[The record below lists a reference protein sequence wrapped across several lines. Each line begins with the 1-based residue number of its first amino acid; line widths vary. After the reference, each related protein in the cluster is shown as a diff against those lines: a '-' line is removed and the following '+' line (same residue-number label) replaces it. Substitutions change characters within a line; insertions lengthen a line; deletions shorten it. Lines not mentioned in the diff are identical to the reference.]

1 MAQIVLILGESGT
14 GKSASMR
21 NFDAADVALVNVGKK
36 PLPFRGKFETLI
48 SSDADEIINFMKKT
62 DKKVIVIDDA
72 QYIMAFQYMR
82 RMRETGWD
90 KFNDI
95 QGDFFNVLDA
105 AKELDENKIV
115 FFLSHLE
122 TKDDGRQ
129 KIKTIGKMLDE
140 KITIEGL
147 FTVVLKTYVADG
159 KYYFVTQNSGMDTVK
174 SPIGMFPAV
183 TIDNDLKY
191 VAEKIRNYYYMD
203 GAKTDAE
210 MEKADEAVKADVDP
224 TEKKRRTRK
233 SRSEAEKETVSVT
246 VVDQKGEDVVEVPV
260 VKEESTEEKPVTRR
274 RRKARNTEAVKAM
287 DEFGKNVP
295 ADEEL
300 PF

>member
-21 NFDAADVALVNVGKK
+21 NFNADEVALVNVANKA
-36 PLPFRGKFETLI
+36 LPFRGKFETI
-48 SSDADEIINFMKKT
+48 STNDSDEIIEFIKAT
-62 DKKVIVIDDA
+62 DKKVIVVDDF
-72 QYIMAFQYMR
+72 QYVMAFQYMR
-82 RMRETGWD
+82 RMKETGWD

-95 QGDFFNVLDA
+95 QSDYFNVIEA
-105 AKELDENKIV
+105 AKELPDDKII

-129 KIKTIGKMLDE
+129 KVKTIGKMLDE

-159 KYYFVTQNSGMDTVK
+159 KYYFTTQNSGMDTVK
-174 SPIGMFPAV
+174 SPIGMFPSM

-191 VAEKIRNYYYMD
+191 VSEKIRNYYEMD
-203 GAKTDAE
+203 GAVSDEE
-210 MEKADEAVKADVDP
+210 MKKADETAKADVDTSEKKHGRRRRSRV
-224 TEKKRRTRK
+224 TEKP
-233 SRSEAEKETVSVT
+233 AEPEEQVEKPAE
-246 VVDQKGEDVVEVPV
+246 QKPAEPAEP
-260 VKEESTEEKPVTRR
+260 EEQVEKPVRR
-274 RRKARNTEAVKAM
+274 RRKVRTEETE
-287 DEFGKNVP
+287 DI
-295 ADEEL
+295 

>member
-36 PLPFRGKFETLI
+36 PLPFRGQFETLI

-203 GAKTDAE
+203 GAMGDEE
-210 MEKADEAVKADVDP
+210 MAKADEAVKGDADP
-224 TEKKRRTRK
+224 TEKRRRTRK
-233 SRSEAEKETVSVT
+233 SRSEEKQETVTVT
-246 VVDQKGEDVVEVPV
+246 IADQKGEETVEVPV
-260 VKEESTEEKPVTRR
+260 VEAEKPAEEKPVTRR
-274 RRKARNTEAVKAM
+274 RRKQRNEKPM
-287 DEFGKNVP
+287 SEFGQNVP

>member
-21 NFDAADVALVNVGKK
+21 NFDTADVALVNVGKK
-36 PLPFRGKFETLI
+36 PLPFRGQFETLI

-203 GAKTDAE
+203 GAMGDEE
-210 MEKADEAVKADVDP
+210 MAKADEAVKGDADP

-233 SRSEAEKETVSVT
+233 SRSEEKQETVT
-246 VVDQKGEDVVEVPV
+246 MTIANQKGEETVEVPV
-260 VKEESTEEKPVTRR
+260 VEAEKPAEEKPVTRR
-274 RRKARNTEAVKAM
+274 RRKARNTEIS
-287 DEFGKNVP
+287 DG
-295 ADEEL
+295 EL